1 MEKYEYNPMQLD
13 ALKEVSNI
21 GAGNAATALSMMVG
35 RKIDMTVPAV
45 NIIDL
50 KKLLEEVGE
59 EVVAGIVVRVIG
71 DVEGSI
77 LLVFKGDIA
86 KEIIGII
93 LNNPKEGFSEMGL
106 SVLGEIGNIVSGAY
120 MNSISQFTGLKVI
133 SSVPAVACDMLS
145 AILATTFVESGQFDE
160 NILDIE
166 TVFLDEESKNF
177 GAHFYYVPKPNSLE
191 KILKA
196 IGVF

>member
-1 MEKYEYNPMQLD
+1 MKKYEYNPMQLD